1 MKKRRQYIKNRD
13 VSKKTSLI
21 RNQEKL
27 YKQTL
32 KNTQKVNQRIRSLN
46 RRYKKGTWS
55 VKRLINRLD
64 TNILSVWKNG
74 RIELNKNLTKTQLIA
89 INKATNQFLESKT
102 STKSGIKEVSS
113 NVKESLK
120 ETLSD
125 DTKELT
131 DEEVDFMYD
140 MLGDDNFSFFNKN
153 REDIN
158 FIGAS
163 ELWIVIDEAIN
174 KGDDENTFLNR
185 MNVFVNVNDEDIR
198 NKAINI
204 YNKYVV

>member
-1 MKKRRQYIKNRD
+1 MKKRRQYIKTRD
-13 VSKKTSLI
+13 VSKKTSLV
-21 RNQEKL
+21 RKQEKL

-46 RRYKKGTWS
+46 RRYRKGTWA

-74 RIELNKNLTKTQLIA
+74 RIELNKNLTQSQLIA

-102 STKSGIKEVSS
+102 STKLGIKEVSS
-113 NVKESLK
+113 NIKESLK

-125 DTKELT
+125 DIKELT
-131 DEEVDFMYD
+131 NEEVDFMYD
-140 MLGDDNFSFFNKN
+140 MLGDDNFSYFNKD
-153 REDIN
+153 REDTN

-174 KGDDENTFLNR
+174 KGDDEDTFLNR
-185 MNVFVNVNDEDIR
+185 MNVFVNVNDENIR